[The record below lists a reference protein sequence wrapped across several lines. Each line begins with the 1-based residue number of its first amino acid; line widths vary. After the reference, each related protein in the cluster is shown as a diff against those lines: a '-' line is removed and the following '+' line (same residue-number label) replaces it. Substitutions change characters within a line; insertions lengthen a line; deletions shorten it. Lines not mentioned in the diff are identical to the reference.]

1 MLCFVFYQLQWM
13 VVGVWWVTLQ
23 WMIGGWFVD
32 VSGFAQ
38 LAEELG
44 LPTTLS
50 EVGVVDGEFRPQ
62 WQMLKQESHPPSTC
76 LIDFSH

>member
-1 MLCFVFYQLQWM
+1 
-13 VVGVWWVTLQ
+13 VG
-23 WMIGGWFVD
+23 

-76 LIDFSH
+76 LIDFSQLTFFCSQTTWTCWRPKQ